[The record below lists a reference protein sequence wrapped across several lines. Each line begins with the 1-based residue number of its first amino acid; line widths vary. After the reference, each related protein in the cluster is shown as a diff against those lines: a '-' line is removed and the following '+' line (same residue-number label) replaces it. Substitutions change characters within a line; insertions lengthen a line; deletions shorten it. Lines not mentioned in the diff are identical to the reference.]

1 MPPYKRQHFLPAAY
15 LKYFSTDQN
24 SCNRESKVWR
34 CDGKTA
40 RCVSVVSQCFGD
52 YFYSRDNAAGVEA
65 NFQISEKLYCG
76 CVDKIKANRPLTENE
91 YGSLLIVM
99 IDFHLRNAIHEN
111 QTGKEEI
118 EAYRLRSRLFT
129 QQILLGRTDDL
140 ITKQDMIAHVE
151 KYWSMQILTVQS
163 GNQVFTSDN
172 PSVWHTFRK
181 NKPGVHLITLP
192 LTPFH
197 VAVAFDRRVL
207 QVEDGILT
215 AEDQQTLNA
224 GQIENAAQAVY
235 ASIEFPTDNMTLFG
249 ELFMQKSKAGCFVN
263 RQTWSLSMKFVLPGF
278 MFSFVKMN
286 PPLM

>member
-1 MPPYKRQHFLPAAY
+1 MPAYKRQHFLPAAY
-15 LKYFSTDQN
+15 LKYFSTDQKN
-24 SCNRESKVWR
+24 CNRESKVWR

-40 RCVSVVSQCFGD
+40 RCVSVISQCFGD
-52 YFYSRDNAAGVEA
+52 YFYSRDNAAEVEA
-65 NFQISEKLYCG
+65 NFQISENLYCG

-99 IDFHLRNAIHEN
+99 VDFHLRNAIHEN

-140 ITKQDMIAHVE
+140 ITKQDIIAHVE
-151 KYWSMQILTVQS
+151 KYWSMQILTVQP
-163 GNQVFTSDN
+163 GNQIFTSDN

-207 QVEDGILT
+207 QVEDDILT

-224 GQIENAAQAVY
+224 GQIENASQAIY
-235 ASIEFPTDNMTLFG
+235 ASKEFSANEILLLD
-249 ELFMQKSKAGCFVN
+249 ELFKQKSEAGCSVN
-263 RQTWSLSMKFVLPGF
+263 EQTWSLSIKMVLPEF
-278 MFSFVKMN
+278 KLSFVHLN